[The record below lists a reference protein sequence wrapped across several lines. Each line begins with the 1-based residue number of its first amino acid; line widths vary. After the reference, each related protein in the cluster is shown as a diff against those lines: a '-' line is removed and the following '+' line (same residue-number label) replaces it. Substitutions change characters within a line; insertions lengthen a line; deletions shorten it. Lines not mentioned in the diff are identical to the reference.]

1 MLPEPELT
9 EEQRAATPCLV
20 GLCATCSYLLA
31 CAVQCP
37 QYAKV
42 SDQACENARHVASWV
57 RDGLKVETWTVAQV
71 RSGKW
76 CHCLREKKG
85 KRKTQDVAK

>member
-31 CAVQCP
+31 CAVQRP
-37 QYAKV
+37 QYAK
-42 SDQACENARHVASWV
+42 ENARHVASWV

-76 CHCLREKKG
+76 CHCPREKKG